1 MVMKRFLTIG
11 AVIVAVS
18 IGSVQAQQA
27 PVIIKFAHE
36 VPETAIKG
44 RTAIMFADKVKEYSK
59 GSLRVDIFPNAQL
72 MPSRDE
78 VRAAIRGQVDMVAPQ
93 TSFFV
98 PLDAAWDVFY
108 QPLLFNTAKQGMD
121 TLQGKV
127 GNELLTNLDKV
138 GLQGMGVWHDGPG
151 YLFMRDKPIT
161 KPEGMAGKKIRVF
174 PSAPLEAAVRAPG
187 GIAVSMP
194 AADVFLSLQQGAIE
208 GVITTVTYAGP
219 AKWDEALKAMTR
231 MTMFIGGYGVV
242 FNKARW
248 DKLSQE
254 HKDILQRS
262 FNEATAWN
270 HQAAAQNILD
280 NEKNLQAKG
289 VVFADLT
296 PEEMGAWRKLMEP
309 IYKAQPEAVQT
320 RIRQIQTLMKN

>member
-1 MVMKRFLTIG
+1 MAIKSFFTIG
-11 AVIVAVS
+11 AVLLAAS
-18 IGSVQAQQA
+18 IGSAQAQQA

-44 RTAIMFADKVKEYSK
+44 RTAIMFAEKVKEYSK
-59 GSLRVDIFPNAQL
+59 GTMRVDIFPNAQL

-78 VRAAIRGQVDMVAPQ
+78 VRAAIRGQVDMIAPQ

-98 PLDAAWDVFY
+98 PLDTAWDVFY

-121 TLQGKV
+121 TLEGKV
-127 GNELLTNLDKV
+127 GEELLANLGRV

-151 YLFMRDKPIT
+151 YLFMREKPIT

-187 GIAVSMP
+187 GIAVSLP
-194 AADVFLSLQQGAIE
+194 AADVFLGLQQGTIE
-208 GVITTVTYAGP
+208 GVITAVTYAGP

-242 FNKARW
+242 FNKGRW

-254 HKDILQRS
+254 HKDVLQKA
-262 FNEATAWN
+262 FKEATAWN
-270 HQAAAQNILD
+270 HQVAAKNIVD
-280 NEKNLQAKG
+280 NEKNLQANG
-289 VVFADLT
+289 VVLADLT
-296 PEEMGAWRKLMEP
+296 PDELVAWRKLMEP
-309 IYKAQPEAVQT
+309 IYKAQPEAVQA